1 MKIFTVSFFGHRQL
15 ENAIELEQKLETVVR
30 QLLLEKEYVEFLV
43 GRDGEFDL
51 LAASVIRRCKREV
64 RNDNSSL
71 VWVLPYETADHRNNC
86 EAYLDYYDEIE
97 VADIAGHYKSAFQTR
112 NRRMVDR
119 SDLAIFCVQRKTGGA
134 WQTFL
139 YAQKLGK
146 RYLNLDREYGVS
158 NKFYSIYR
166 YL

>member
-1 MKIFTVSFFGHRQL
+1 MNTYTVSFFGHRQL

-51 LAASVIRRCKREV
+51 LVASVIKRCKWEV

-71 VWVLPYETADHRNNC
+71 VWVLPYETVDYRNNC

-119 SDLAIFCVQRKTGGA
+119 SDFVIFC
-134 WQTFL
+134 
-139 YAQKLGK
+139 
-146 RYLNLDREYGVS
+146 
-158 NKFYSIYR
+158 I
-166 YL
+166 

>member
-51 LAASVIRRCKREV
+51 LAVSVIRRCKREV

-97 VADIAGHYKSAFQTR
+97 IADTAGHYKSAFQTR

-134 WQTFL
+134 WQTMN
-139 YAQKLGK
+139 YAL
-146 RYLNLDREYGVS
+146 RA
-158 NKFYSIYR
+158 NKNVWNIGRSQ
-166 YL
+166 